1 MTAPGEP
8 SARAAREGRGTA
20 KMADTANTIEVNI
33 LGRTYRIAC
42 TEPEREALL
51 RAVAYLDGKMGDIR
65 HSGKVTGTERIAV
78 MAALNMAHELLSTK
92 LGGGFDIVQ
101 AKRRI
106 DSIEAKLDEALAKQ
120 EQLF

>member
-1 MTAPGEP
+1 MTPVREPAVAPDAG
-8 SARAAREGRGTA
+8 RAKK
-20 KMADTANTIEVNI
+20 KMAETANTIEVSI

-42 TEPEREALL
+42 EENEREALL

-65 HSGKVTGTERIAV
+65 HSGKVAGTERIAV
-78 MAALNMAHELLSTK
+78 MAALNIAHELLSTK
-92 LGGGFDIVQ
+92 LAPDFDIGQ